1 MVTATKAVTNEK
13 YPAMLPL
20 NPSRIRIVK
29 NIVQMGSLGIFRS
42 VKSVANTIEANQNVT
57 AILTLKKNDLYV
69 GSVINTEISGSSLR
83 VSVDVLRSKTLVEYP
98 LSDHRVLQKKSK
110 KVSKTMTDRAVT
122 AKVTAH
128 SSEIVN
134 ML

>member
-1 MVTATKAVTNEK
+1 M
-13 YPAMLPL
+13 
-20 NPSRIRIVK
+20 K
-29 NIVQMGSLGIFRS
+29 NIVQMGSLGILRS
-42 VKSVANTIEANQNVT
+42 VKSVANTIDANQNVA

-128 SSEIVN
+128 NSEIVN